1 LASVKIKSLVQECLF
16 CKWIKS
22 SSWGEKKQ
30 VVKQVSSTPWFKLQ
44 RKTLLWCL
52 GISTI
57 VALFS
62 SLSQA
67 GCSLVAMAIMLEAT
81 DRFNESFKQGIQA
94 SLQSQKSLRDRV
106 VQAKYKAQQAVR
118 KSKNQNAKVQA
129 TRKINE
135 IESKI
140 SEMDKLFSDSDQ
152 LLDQAT
158 DAIRKRSLHVVALL
172 IGLIGTILWGFASP
186 NWPCI
191 LTTFCYS

>member
-1 LASVKIKSLVQECLF
+1 M
-16 CKWIKS
+16 
-22 SSWGEKKQ
+22 
-30 VVKQVSSTPWFKLQ
+30 
-44 RKTLLWCL
+44 
-52 GISTI
+52 
-57 VALFS
+57 
-62 SLSQA
+62 
-67 GCSLVAMAIMLEAT
+67 AMAIMLEAT